1 MIVRFARILLLI
13 GILTTCVPTRACSA
27 PLETFGGHISR
38 SVASE
43 VWTSELDV
51 IQGDDYVEGQE
62 CTISLLQVSA
72 QLVQREE
79 HSLQPQSHSRA
90 ELGNIPLAGLL
101 ALIQR
106 GQEKSSTTRAH
117 GDVASILQSATS
129 NFMCLAVAIAIPT
142 LFLVAYYFVLYPP
155 FGRQGGGKAQAPRPA
170 GSAGLA
176 YRGAPGAE
184 SSPVCSH
191 RAAGLSAPGLTIG
204 IPRALV
210 PVAQEARVDIANLGT
225 DATFLHVIVSERSD
239 NPGIWLLAPDRVPV
253 GFLDTSQALLDPG
266 MEGPSPRQGIAQESG
281 RCVVLHRA
289 PSNQGSWVPASWLG
303 GHSMNS
309 TPDAPFA
316 VFVLN
321 RTPEG
326 GHLVAQRFAAAGPG
340 QKSRSKFL
348 LTVNVDA
355 HGQVTTVH
363 DKAGVVLATTEPSV
377 QVYSPSSSRPGSAQ
391 MLTESQAAHASHT
404 VMALSPNVDVVLIVA
419 AVLSAQKLHPYF
431 AV

>member
-1 MIVRFARILLLI
+1 MCLPVRSHS
-13 GILTTCVPTRACSA
+13 G
-27 PLETFGGHISR
+27 PLKPNG
-38 SVASE
+38 ASE
-43 VWTSELDV
+43 LHA
-51 IQGDDYVEGQE
+51 IQGDDFAEGQD
-62 CTISLLQVSA
+62 CVISLLQVAA
-72 QLVQREE
+72 QIVHREG
-79 HSLQPQSHSRA
+79 HAPQPLSRPISG
-90 ELGNIPLAGLL
+90 LGRHPLSGLL
-101 ALIQR
+101 ALVQQ
-106 GQEKSSTTRAH
+106 GQHRSNMPRERMSV
-117 GDVASILQSATS
+117 GIVLQNTTS
-129 NFMCLAVAIAIPT
+129 NLMCLTVAVAIPA

-155 FGRQGGGKAQAPRPA
+155 GRQGSGKGQAPRPT
-170 GSAGLA
+170 GPA

-191 RAAGLSAPGLTIG
+191 RAAGLSAPGLILG

-210 PVAQEARVDIANLGT
+210 PVAQEARVDIADLGADT
-225 DATFLHVIVSERSD
+225 TFLHVVVSERSKS
-239 NPGIWLLAPDRVPV
+239 PGIWLLAPDRVPV

-266 MEGPSPRQGIAQESG
+266 MEGPTPRRGIAQESG

-289 PSNQGSWVPASWLG
+289 PSNQGSWLPASWLG

-316 VFVLN
+316 IFVLN

-355 HGQVTTVH
+355 HGQVTTVN

-377 QVYSPSSSRPGSAQ
+377 TVYSPSGDRPGSAQ
-391 MLTESQAAHASHT
+391 MLAESQQVHSSHT
-404 VMALSPNVDVVLIVA
+404 VMALSPNVDIVLIVA

>member
-1 MIVRFARILLLI
+1 MLLAW
-13 GILTTCVPTRACSA
+13 ILTVCLPTQAHSGPPTA
-27 PLETFGGHISR
+27 HGGHIGQ

-43 VWTSELDV
+43 VGTSELNA
-51 IQGDDYVEGQE
+51 IQADDFVEGPG
-62 CTISLLQVSA
+62 CVISLLQVAA
-72 QLVQREE
+72 QIVEREAY
-79 HSLQPQSHSRA
+79 LPQPLSRPRA
-90 ELGNIPLAGLL
+90 GLGHNPLAGLL
-101 ALIQR
+101 ALMQQ
-106 GQEKSSTTRAH
+106 GQEESITTRERVGVGSFLQSST
-117 GDVASILQSATS
+117 S
-129 NFMCLAVAIAIPT
+129 NLMCLAVAVAIPA

-155 FGRQGGGKAQAPRPA
+155 GAGRQGNGKGQAPRPA

-191 RAAGLSAPGLTIG
+191 RAANLSAPGLVLG

-210 PVAQEARVDIANLGT
+210 PVAQEARVDIADLGT
-225 DATFLHVIVSERSD
+225 DATFLHVIVSERSK

-266 MEGPSPRQGIAQESG
+266 SEGPTPRRGIAQESG

-289 PSNQGSWVPASWLG
+289 PSNQGSWVPASWLSG
-303 GHSMNS
+303 YSMNS
-309 TPDAPFA
+309 APDAPFA

-321 RTPEG
+321 RTSEG

-355 HGQVTTVH
+355 HGQVTTVN

-377 QVYSPSSSRPGSAQ
+377 PVYSPSGDRPGSAQ
-391 MLTESQAAHASHT
+391 MLTESQAIHSSHT
-404 VMALSPNVDVVLIVA
+404 VMALSPDVDIVLIVA